1 MTEKKNPDRRVIK
14 TKKAIKSAFIKLLTE
29 RDINDI
35 TVSDIAE
42 LADINRKTFYNY
54 YAGMHELMDE
64 IENEL
69 IGKID
74 EVLTEFDFTEN
85 KDTPYLVFGKL
96 TSVINTDEEL
106 FGLLLGAQSNPGL
119 TLKLVEML
127 KAKTKA
133 VLMKYFKV
141 REDKLDLMLEFMVP
155 GMVAV
160 YQRWFRSDRSKPL
173 ESVNSDINT
182 LVFSGIKGYLDILF
196 IDNAG

>member
-106 FGLLLGAQSNPGL
+106 FGLLLGAQSNLGL

>member
-1 MTEKKNPDRRVIK
+1 MTEKKNHDRRVIK

-54 YAGMHELMDE
+54 YAGVHELMDE

-182 LVFSGIKGYLDILF
+182 LVFSGIKGYLDILL